1 MKYRFPILI
10 LFFLT
15 GSLCAQQSG
24 PKPVGKI
31 VRVEGRAYLLQG
43 QTRKVLPSGNLNIPL
58 FAENEI
64 GCISTCKIR
73 FEIGSEPLIKSSR
86 FVIPNQIRRR
96 SSEKNFVVTAGNK
109 GGANIIL
116 FPIASEVGMVRPES
130 FRFRWRVVRLNGN
143 VVDIRPLTLSL
154 NTCEVIDELWHQA
167 GIDYQSGSYSNED
180 AIREL
185 KNRQSKDA
193 NSRIEI
199 VLESES
205 FKKKERFCFSLIS
218 KTEEE
223 RLQRELATWNEY
235 ADFIRLTERARIFEE
250 HKLYQDAILE
260 YEEALKLFPNT
271 DHLLAEAIRAYLRI
285 GDRDKAIELRNRLR
299 QISPGNR
306 EYLRVKEIMRRAQ

>member
-1 MKYRFPILI
+1 MKYKFPIVI

-15 GSLCAQQSG
+15 GSICAQQSG
-24 PKPVGKI
+24 PKPVGR
-31 VRVEGRAYLLQG
+31 VLRVEGRAYLLQG
-43 QTRKVLPSGNLNIPL
+43 QTRKDLPSGNLNIPL

-73 FEIGSEPLIKSSR
+73 IEIGSEPFIKSSR

-116 FPIASEVGMVRPES
+116 FPIASELGMVRPES
-130 FRFRWRVVRLNGN
+130 FRFRWRVIRVNGK

-154 NTCEVIDELWHQA
+154 NACEVMDEPWRHA

-199 VLESES
+199 VVESES
-205 FKKKERFCFSLIS
+205 FKKQRFCFSPIS

-235 ADFIRLTERARIFEE
+235 ADFIRLTERARVFEE

-285 GDRDKAIELRNRLR
+285 GDRDKAIELRNKLR